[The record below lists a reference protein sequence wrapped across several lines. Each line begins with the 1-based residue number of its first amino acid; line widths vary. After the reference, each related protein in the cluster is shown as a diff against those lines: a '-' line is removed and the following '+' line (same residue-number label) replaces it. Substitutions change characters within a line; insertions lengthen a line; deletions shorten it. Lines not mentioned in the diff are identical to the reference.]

1 MDIALKQ
8 RLVGASVLIALA
20 VVVLPMLLGGRQDR
34 AAQETR
40 KIELPPQPAELDF
53 QTRRYPIGDAAVAP
67 QAAPDAAALPGSNG
81 AVAAA
86 DAVSDARPGA
96 EPQNGPGAVAHVEL
110 QPREFEDALEAGAT
124 DAAETGATPEP
135 EPLSAAPTQEPDSKP
150 EVELQPEASSPVAPP
165 QPQPKPAAGGGRYVV
180 QVASF
185 SSIGNANRLSE
196 TLRGH
201 GHAVLSDTVKS
212 DVGTLHRVRI
222 GPFASEAQ
230 ANEAAAQVRRQLGE
244 VKPRVVDLQP
254 QEETQIAASQL
265 ATPADP
271 LIRWVVQVGS
281 FSAPGNAE
289 TLVARLRGEGLSAYT
304 EAVSASGSTIY
315 RVRVG
320 PFLERDEALRVDRMV
335 NERFS
340 LDGVVMS
347 AD

>member
-20 VVVLPMLLGGRQDR
+20 VVVLPMLLGGRPDG

-40 KIELPPQPAELDF
+40 TIELPPQPAELDF
-53 QTRRYPIGDAAVAP
+53 QTRRYPIGEAAATPPAATDAAG
-67 QAAPDAAALPGSNG
+67 LPGSNG
-81 AVAAA
+81 PVAAA
-86 DAVSDARPGA
+86 GTASDAT
-96 EPQNGPGAVAHVEL
+96 PGAVAHVEL
-110 QPREFEDALEAGAT
+110 QPREFADALETKETA
-124 DAAETGATPEP
+124 AAETGAKPEP
-135 EPLSAAPTQEPDSKP
+135 EPPGAEPTPEPDSRP
-150 EVELQPEASSPVAPP
+150 EVEPQPEADTPAP
-165 QPQPKPAAGGGRYVV
+165 QPQPEPAAGAGRYVV

-185 SSIGNANRLSE
+185 SSIDNANRLSE

-222 GPFASEAQ
+222 GPFASEVQ
-230 ANEAAAQVRRQLGE
+230 ASEAAAQVRQQVGE

-254 QEETQIAASQL
+254 DAASQVS
-265 ATPADP
+265 APTDP

-281 FSAPGNAE
+281 FSAAGNAE
-289 TLVARLRGEGLSAYT
+289 TLVARLRGEGLTAYT

-320 PFLERDEALRVDRMV
+320 PYLERDEALRVDRLV

>member
-20 VVVLPMLLGGRQDR
+20 VVVLPMLLGGRPDQ
-34 AAQETR
+34 AEQETR
-40 KIELPPQPAELDF
+40 KIELPPQPSELNF
-53 QTRRYPIGDAAVAP
+53 ETRRYPIGDASATMP
-67 QAAPDAAALPGSNG
+67 AASATPDTSGLPAGDSSSP
-81 AVAAA
+81 VAADPA
-86 DAVSDARPGA
+86 
-96 EPQNGPGAVAHVEL
+96 PGAVAHVEL
-110 QPREFEDALEAGAT
+110 RPREFVDALEGEPAAEPAAEQAEEAAT
-124 DAAETGATPEP
+124 VEAAEPSEPAEADAAAKQESTPQ
-135 EPLSAAPTQEPDSKP
+135 S
-150 EVELQPEASSPVAPP
+150 VAPA
-165 QPQPKPAAGGGRYVV
+165 PAAQPPAASGGRYVV

-185 SSIGNANRLSE
+185 SSIENANRLSD

-201 GHAVLSDTVKS
+201 GHAVLADTVKS
-212 DVGTLHRVRI
+212 DAGTLYRVRI
-222 GPFASEAQ
+222 GPYAGEGEA
-230 ANEAAAQVRRQLGE
+230 NDAAARLRKQLTD
-244 VKPRVVDLQP
+244 VKPRIVDLQP
-254 QEETQIAASQL
+254 EAATQVTAPS
-265 ATPADP
+265 DP

-289 TLVARLRGEGLSAYT
+289 TLVARLRGDGLSAYT

-320 PFLERDEALRVDRMV
+320 PYLERDEALRVDRLI